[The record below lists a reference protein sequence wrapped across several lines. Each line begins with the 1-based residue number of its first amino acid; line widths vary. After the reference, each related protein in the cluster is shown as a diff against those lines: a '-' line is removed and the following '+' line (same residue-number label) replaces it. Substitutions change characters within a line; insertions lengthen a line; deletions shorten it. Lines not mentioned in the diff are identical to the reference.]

1 MQTEYLLHQSQSLTA
16 ELQSQQE
23 ELKKTNDRLEQQA
36 LNLQKSEALLK
47 SKQDELRSA
56 NEQLQ
61 EKARQLSEQM
71 HQVEFKN
78 REIEQARAA
87 LEKEGR
93 AAVLVFQVQI
103 RGSREHVP
111 QLRTPLDGLLIL
123 ARLLADNVGGDL
135 TPKQVEFARTIHS
148 SGAELLALINDVWI
162 WRRSRPVP

>member
-1 MQTEYLLHQSQSLTA
+1 MVLHTISANMQTEYLLHQSQSLTA
-16 ELQSQQE
+16 ELQAQQE

-47 SKQDELRSA
+47 SKQDELRAA

-87 LEKEGR
+87 LEEKAEQ
-93 AAVLVFQVQI
+93 LSLS
-103 RGSREHVP
+103 SRYKSEFLANMSHE
-111 QLRTPLDGLLIL
+111 LRTPLNSLLIL
-123 ARLLADNVGGDL
+123 ARLLADNAGGRLDA
-135 TPKQVEFARTIHS
+135 KEVRFAQTI
-148 SGAELLALINDVWI
+148 
-162 WRRSRPVP
+162 

>member
-47 SKQDELRSA
+47 SKQDELRAA

-87 LEKEGR
+87 LEEKAEQLSLSSRYKSRVPRQHVAR
-93 AAVLVFQVQI
+93 AAHAAQQPADPGAAAGRQRRRQPDAEAGRV
-103 RGSREHVP
+103 RAAPSTRRAPSCSR
-111 QLRTPLDGLLIL
+111 
-123 ARLLADNVGGDL
+123 
-135 TPKQVEFARTIHS
+135 
-148 SGAELLALINDVWI
+148 
-162 WRRSRPVP
+162 